1 MATVRPT
8 APDAAR
14 GDSARLTTRLCH
26 RTVPAMDT
34 MKILLGATVAL
45 LLAAVGL
52 SWKKMQDDNRNAS
65 PEEIARVEQQITQ
78 LRLEQERLKA
88 EKQLRDLRSETT
100 AAATTPT
107 PAPASPDK
115 VVELETRLAETQA
128 RLAEAQ
134 AGTTKA
140 ERDASVAEEE
150 AGLIAQRDLESRDRD
165 LRRSRQISQA
175 LLIATVTEFVEDEQ
189 LGSFAVIAVQ
199 RPESVQPGTVLD
211 VRRNTGIL
219 GKLKVS
225 EVSGAEAVA
234 NPVPESFFG
243 GKVEIQPGDEL
254 IIPPPF

>member
-1 MATVRPT
+1 
-8 APDAAR
+8 
-14 GDSARLTTRLCH
+14 
-26 RTVPAMDT
+26 

-45 LLAAVGL
+45 LLAAVVL
-52 SWKKMQDDNRNAS
+52 SWKKMQDDNRNES

-100 AAATTPT
+100 AAA
-107 PAPASPDK
+107 PAPAPANPDK
-115 VVELETRLAETQA
+115 VSELETKLAETQA
-128 RLAEAQ
+128 KLAEAE

-165 LRRSRQISQA
+165 LRRARQISQA

-225 EVSGAEAVA
+225 EISGSEAIA